1 MIILIM
7 ILLMIILM
15 IIIMIILTIIIMIII
30 LIMNNWIKAFKIKNW
45 NHKLHKIIKF
55 LN

>member
-7 ILLMIILM
+7 ILMIILM

>member
-7 ILLMIILM
+7 ILLMILM